1 MVYVTSD
8 LHGFSLKRFQD
19 FLSEVGFSEED
30 YLFILGDV
38 IDRGEDGIAI
48 LKWLLVQPNVELL
61 LGNHEAMLLA
71 CDFLFRE
78 VDEESLDALDASQIH
93 SYRVWKSNGAEPTL
107 NALRACT
114 PEERADILEYLRE
127 CPLYDTV
134 SLESGE
140 FLLVHGG
147 LDGYEEDRRIDE
159 YEPHTLLWSRPTPTD
174 TYSEQ
179 FLTILGHTPTHF
191 YGSEYRG
198 KALRT
203 KTFID
208 IDTGCAS
215 GGTPMLLRLD
225 DMREFYMQSSGR
237 DFEHL

>member
-8 LHGFSLKRFQD
+8 LHGFSLERFEA
-19 FLSEVGFSEED
+19 FLGQVGFSDED

-48 LKWLLVQPNVELL
+48 LKWLLVQPNVELI

-71 CDFLFRE
+71 CEFLFRE
-78 VDEESLDALDASQIH
+78 VDQESLDSLSAAEIH

-107 NALRACT
+107 RALRECT
-114 PEERADILEYLRE
+114 VGERSDILEYLRE

-134 SLESGE
+134 SLPSGE

-147 LDGYEEDRRIDE
+147 LDGFAEEKAMDE
-159 YEPHTLLWSRPTPTD
+159 YDPHTLLWSRPTPAD
-174 TYSEQ
+174 SYSER
-179 FLTILGHTPTHF
+179 FLTVLGHTPTHF
-191 YGSEYRG
+191 YGAEYRG

-203 KTFID
+203 KTFIN

-225 DMREFYMQSSGR
+225 DMKEFYIESAASQP
-237 DFEHL
+237 F

>member
-8 LHGFSLKRFQD
+8 LHGFSLERFQA
-19 FLSEVGFSEED
+19 FLAQVGFSDED

-38 IDRGEDGIAI
+38 IDRGDDGVAI
-48 LKWLLVQPNVELL
+48 LRWLLVQPNVELI

-78 VDEESLDALDASQIH
+78 VDEENLASLDGAQIH

-107 NALRACT
+107 NALRALA

-147 LDGYEEDRRIDE
+147 LDGYEEGRDMEE
-159 YEPHTLLWSRPTPTD
+159 YEPHTLLWSRPTPED
-174 TYSEQ
+174 TYSER
-179 FLTILGHTPTHF
+179 FMTILGHTPTHF
-191 YGSEYRG
+191 YGSEYKGR
-198 KALRT
+198 ALRT
-203 KTFID
+203 KTFIN

-225 DMREFYMQSSGR
+225 DMKEFYMG
-237 DFEHL
+237 EEG

>member
-8 LHGFSLKRFQD
+8 LHGFSLERFQA
-19 FLSEVGFSEED
+19 FLAQVGFSDED

-38 IDRGEDGIAI
+38 IDRGDDGVAI
-48 LKWLLVQPNVELL
+48 LRWLLVQPNVELI

-78 VDEESLDALDASQIH
+78 VDEENLASLDGAQIH
-93 SYRVWKSNGAEPTL
+93 SYRVWKSNGAQPTL
-107 NALRACT
+107 NALRALA

-147 LDGYEEDRRIDE
+147 LDGYEEGRVRTAYSALVPSDTRRYLFRAFYDHPRS
-159 YEPHTLLWSRPTPTD
+159 YANAFLRKRVQRTRP
-174 TYSEQ
+174 SHENLHQ
-179 FLTILGHTPTHF
+179 HR
-191 YGSEYRG
+191 YRMCFRWH
-198 KALRT
+198 A
-203 KTFID
+203 D
-208 IDTGCAS
+208 A
-215 GGTPMLLRLD
+215 PAP
-225 DMREFYMQSSGR
+225 
-237 DFEHL
+237 